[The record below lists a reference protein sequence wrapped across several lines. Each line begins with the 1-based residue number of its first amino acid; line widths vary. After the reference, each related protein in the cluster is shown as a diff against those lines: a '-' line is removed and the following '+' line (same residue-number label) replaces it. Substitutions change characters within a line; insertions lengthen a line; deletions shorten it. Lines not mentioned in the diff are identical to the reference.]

1 MGQCDLLLLVTL
13 ELDVTLVNESAERA
27 EEALLVADLIV
38 RTFFGLMMV
47 LSWL

>member
-1 MGQCDLLLLVTL
+1 MNQQ
-13 ELDVTLVNESAERA
+13 NEMK
-27 EEALLVADLIV
+27 EALLSADQIV

>member
-1 MGQCDLLLLVTL
+1 MNQQ
-13 ELDVTLVNESAERA
+13 NEMK
-27 EEALLVADLIV
+27 EALLIADQIV